1 MAVPVQLKQWANEVK
16 AVKRANPS
24 LSHKEAMQVA
34 SGMRRK
40 AGKPKAKPKPK
51 GKRGGNF
58 LDTLGSVA
66 SIGSMFL

>member
-16 AVKRANPS
+16 AVKKANPS
-24 LSHKEAMQVA
+24 LSHKQAMQVA

-40 AGKPKAKPKPK
+40 AGKPKAKPK

-58 LDTLGSVA
+58 LDTLGTVA